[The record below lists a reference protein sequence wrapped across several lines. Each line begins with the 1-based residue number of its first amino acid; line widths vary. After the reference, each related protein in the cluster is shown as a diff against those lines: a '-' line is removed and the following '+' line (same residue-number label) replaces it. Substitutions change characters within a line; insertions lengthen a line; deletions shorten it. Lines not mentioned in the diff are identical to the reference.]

1 MDLKELRAKA
11 ASLPLRPG
19 VYQMKDASGT
29 IIYVGKAKKLRNRV
43 SSYFINTGKHG
54 IKTETMVSHVD
65 NFEVI
70 ITTTEWEA
78 LVLENTLIKRHM
90 PKYNILLKDDKG
102 YPFIRVDPRLDYI
115 SFSLVPAMGDDDA
128 RYFGPYRGRQ
138 LAHEVIDLVTT
149 TFRLPTCHRSFPKD
163 IGKDRP
169 CIDYQLGKC
178 VGVCAGIPFEE
189 YRSLV
194 NQAMMLLEGH
204 YDELASRLRDEME
217 TAAEA
222 LEFETAARLRDR
234 LRALEK
240 VGDRQKMVAARAP
253 DTDIIGFYAGSV
265 KSCAVVLHYM
275 GGTLYAKD
283 VQMMDAAD
291 ETEIP
296 ELMGDFIRQFYSRAS
311 DIPREIVCSVVP
323 EDDELT
329 EQWLASVAGHRVAVR
344 GPGRDRKRF
353 TNMAW
358 INARD
363 EAERATA
370 RRERQSKIGD
380 LLMKML
386 SLEKKPNR
394 IEAYDIS
401 NTAGQEI
408 VGAMV
413 VFENAKPRRSAY
425 RKFKIR
431 ELEDQDDYAAMAQ
444 MLTRRF
450 KHLLEGDE
458 KFSDMP
464 DLLLI
469 DGGLGHVHAVLE
481 AIRPMGVQVEVRGM
495 VKDSHHRTR
504 AIIDENGLET
514 GISTNPAVYSYIG
527 TIQEEVHRFVITY
540 HRNLRDSL
548 HSMLDE
554 IDGIGPKR
562 RDALLARYKSI
573 DAIRTADIHELERL
587 LPKNAAAAVYRFFH
601 NEEG

>member
-1 MDLKELRAKA
+1 MDQKELRAKA
-11 ASLPLRPG
+11 YALPMRPG

-43 SSYFINTGKHG
+43 SSYFINTGNHG
-54 IKTETMVSHVD
+54 IKTETMLSHVD

-102 YPFIRVDPRLDYI
+102 YPFIRVDTRLPYV
-115 SFSLVPAMGDDDA
+115 SFSIASAIGEDGA

-138 LAHEVIDLVTT
+138 VAREVIDIVTS
-149 TFRLPTCHRSFPKD
+149 TFRLPTCKRSFPKD
-163 IGKDRP
+163 IGRDRP
-169 CIDYQLGKC
+169 CINYQLGKC
-178 VGVCAGIPFEE
+178 VGVCAGIPYEE
-189 YRSLV
+189 YRALV
-194 NQAMMLLEGH
+194 NQAVMLLEGH
-204 YDELASRLRDEME
+204 YDELAGRLRGEME
-217 TAAEA
+217 AAAEN
-222 LEFETAARLRDR
+222 LEFEQAARLRDR

-240 VGDRQKMVAARAP
+240 VGDRQKVVAARAP

-283 VQMMDAAD
+283 VQMMDAAA
-291 ETEIP
+291 ESEIP
-296 ELMGDFIRQFYSRAS
+296 GLMDAFVKQFYERAS
-311 DIPREIVCSVVP
+311 DIPAEIVCSTVP
-323 EDDELT
+323 EDCELT
-329 EQWLASVAGHRVAVR
+329 QQWLESLAGHKVSLK

-353 TNMAW
+353 TNMAY

-370 RRERQSKIGD
+370 RRERQSKIAD

-401 NTAGQEI
+401 NTAGEET
-408 VGAMV
+408 VGGMV
-413 VFENAKPRRSAY
+413 VFENARPKRNSY

-431 ELEDQDDYAAMAQ
+431 EIEGQNDYAAMAQ

-458 KFSDMP
+458 KFSVMP
-464 DLLLI
+464 DLILI
-469 DGGLGHVHAVLE
+469 DGGVGHVHASLE
-481 AIRPMGVQVEVRGM
+481 AIRAMGVQCEVRGM

-504 AIIDENGLET
+504 AIVDENGLET
-514 GISTNPAVYSYIG
+514 GISTNPAVFSFIG
-527 TIQEEVHRFVITY
+527 TIQEEVHRFAISY

-562 RDALLARYKSI
+562 RDALLQKYKSI
-573 DAIRTADIHELERL
+573 DAIKAADVLELERI
-587 LPKNAAAAVYRFFH
+587 LPKSAAAAVYRFFH
-601 NEEG
+601 NEDG

>member
-1 MDLKELRAKA
+1 MDQKGLRTKA
-11 ASLPLRPG
+11 YALPLRPG
-19 VYQMKDASGT
+19 VYQMKDASGN

-43 SSYFINTGKHG
+43 SSYFINTGNHG
-54 IKTETMVSHVD
+54 IKTETMLSHVSD
-65 NFEVI
+65 FEVI

-102 YPFIRVDPRLDYI
+102 YPFIRVDTRLPYI
-115 SFSLVPAMGDDDA
+115 SFSIVPAIGEDGA
-128 RYFGPYRGRQ
+128 RYFGPYSGRQ
-138 LAHEVIDLVTT
+138 VAREVIDIVTS
-149 TFRLPTCHRSFPKD
+149 TFRLPTCKRSFPKD
-163 IGKDRP
+163 IGRDRP

-178 VGVCAGIPFEE
+178 VGVCAGIPYEE
-189 YRSLV
+189 YRGLV
-194 NQAMMLLEGH
+194 NQAIMLLEGH
-204 YDELASRLRDEME
+204 YDELAARIRTEME
-217 TAAEA
+217 AAAEN

-240 VGDRQKMVAARAP
+240 VGDRQKVVAARAP

-291 ETEIP
+291 ESEIP
-296 ELMGDFIRQFYSRAS
+296 DLMDAFIKQYYERAA
-311 DIPREIVCSVVP
+311 DIPSEIVCSTVP
-323 EDDELT
+323 ADSELT
-329 EQWLASVAGHRVAVR
+329 EQWLQSLAGHKVSLK

-353 TNMAW
+353 TNMAY

-370 RRERQSKIGD
+370 RRERQSKIAD

-401 NTAGQEI
+401 NTAGEDT

-413 VFENAKPRRSAY
+413 VFENARPKRNSY

-431 ELEDQDDYAAMAQ
+431 DIEGQNDYAAMAQ

-458 KFSDMP
+458 KFSVMP
-464 DLLLI
+464 DLILI
-469 DGGLGHVHAVLE
+469 DGGVGHVHASLE
-481 AIRPMGVQVEVRGM
+481 AIRAMGVQCEVRGM
-495 VKDSHHRTR
+495 VKDSRHRTR
-504 AIIDENGLET
+504 AIVDENGLET
-514 GISTNPAVYSYIG
+514 GISTNPAVFSFIG
-527 TIQEEVHRFVITY
+527 TIQEEVHRFAITY

-562 RDALLARYKSI
+562 RDALLAKYKSI
-573 DAIRTADIHELERL
+573 DAIKKADVLELQRL
-587 LPKNAAAAVYRFFH
+587 LPKGTAAAVYRFFH
-601 NEEG
+601 NEDG

>member
-11 ASLPLRPG
+11 YALPLRPG

-43 SSYFINTGKHG
+43 SSYFINAGNHG

-102 YPFIRVDPRLDYI
+102 YPFIRVDPRLDYV
-115 SFSLVPAMGDDDA
+115 SFSLVPTPGEDGA

-138 LAHEVIDLVTT
+138 VAREVIDIVTS
-149 TFRLPTCHRSFPKD
+149 TFRLPTCHRSFPKE
-163 IGKDRP
+163 IGRDRP

-178 VGVCAGIPFEE
+178 VGVCAGIPYEE
-189 YRSLV
+189 YRGQV
-194 NQAMMLLEGH
+194 NQALMLLEGH
-204 YDELASRLRDEME
+204 YDELAARLRQDME
-217 TAAEA
+217 QAAEE
-222 LEFETAARLRDR
+222 LDFETAARLRDR

-265 KSCAVVLHYM
+265 KSCAAVLHYM

-283 VQMMDAAD
+283 VQLMDAAD
-291 ETEIP
+291 ESEIP
-296 ELMGDFIRQFYSRAS
+296 ELMGDFIRQYYERAS
-311 DIPREIVCSVVP
+311 DVPREIVCSEPP
-323 EDDELT
+323 EDGELT
-329 EQWLASVAGHRVAVR
+329 AQWLESIAGHRVAIR

-353 TNMAW
+353 TNMAY

-401 NTAGQEI
+401 NTAGKEI

-413 VFENAKPRRSAY
+413 VFENAKPKRSAY

-431 ELEDQDDYAAMAQ
+431 DFSDQDDYAAMAQ

-450 KHLLEGDE
+450 KNLLEGDG
-458 KFSDMP
+458 KFADMP
-464 DLLLI
+464 DLVLI

-495 VKDSHHRTR
+495 VKDNRHRTR

-514 GISTNPAVYSYIG
+514 GIATNPAVYSYIG

-540 HRNLRDSL
+540 HRSLRDSL
-548 HSMLDE
+548 HSMLEE

-562 RDALLARYKSI
+562 RDALLAKYKSI
-573 DAIRTADIHELERL
+573 EAIRAADLTELEQS
-587 LPKNAAAAVYRFFH
+587 LPKSAAAAVYRFFH